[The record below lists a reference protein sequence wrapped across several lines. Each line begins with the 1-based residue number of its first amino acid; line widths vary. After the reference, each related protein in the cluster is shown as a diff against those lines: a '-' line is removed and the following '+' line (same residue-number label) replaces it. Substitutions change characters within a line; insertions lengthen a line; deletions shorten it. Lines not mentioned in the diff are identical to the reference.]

1 VPPQDSAAAT
11 ALGLALAVASFLTSL
26 VVAGRDR
33 ARLTIRVRRGLT
45 TPALEDALVV
55 EVANAGRRPL
65 GLDPVVQLLLADG
78 AGLVAADP
86 RWYHDAPDD
95 HRLAESQGYLVAIPV
110 AVWREWRDAC
120 RAAGERP
127 PRCVGVGVLDS
138 LDRRH
143 RATLPRELAAWFNA

>member
-55 EVANAGRRPL
+55 EVANAGRRLL

-95 HRLAESQGYLVAIPV
+95 HRLAESQGYLVTIPV
-110 AVWREWRDAC
+110 AVWRVMND
-120 RAAGERP
+120 
-127 PRCVGVGVLDS
+127 
-138 LDRRH
+138 
-143 RATLPRELAAWFNA
+143 N